1 MRLVPSL
8 LLLAALPTVAWSQNI
23 AREYDRFKDRSSNTI
38 KFELSS
44 IEQPGRRGVT
54 FDLSNIVAG
63 NRATDKSDTFTINAM
78 VTYDMRYNAQCAG
91 TSVDL
96 LVDGKPSSIAA
107 SMPPVFH
114 RGFAILSFGKSLS
127 YNEAVAFSKAK
138 LVEIRT
144 CDTVYTITG
153 DQMLHV
159 SGFMES
165 IQRSP
170 PSTAD

>member
-78 VTYDMRYNAQCAG
+78 VTYDMRYNAQGFYPEITDGCERAWNSRSRLATLRRILG
-91 TSVDL
+91 LWNRSTYSNTSVF
-96 LVDGKPSSIAA
+96 AA
-107 SMPPVFH
+107 SSVRYFV
-114 RGFAILSFGKSLS
+114 R
-127 YNEAVAFSKAK
+127 
-138 LVEIRT
+138 
-144 CDTVYTITG
+144 
-153 DQMLHV
+153 
-159 SGFMES
+159 
-165 IQRSP
+165 
-170 PSTAD
+170 

>member
-1 MRLVPSL
+1 MRLVPTF
-8 LLLAALPTVAWSQNI
+8 LLLAALPTTAWSQNI
-23 AREYDRFKDRSSNTI
+23 TREYDRFKDRSSNTI

-44 IEQPGRRGVT
+44 IEEPGRREVT
-54 FDLSNIVAG
+54 FDFGNIAAG
-63 NRATDKSDTFTINAM
+63 NRATNKSDAFTINTM

-96 LVDGKPSSIAA
+96 LVDGKPSSMSA

-114 RGFAILSFGKSLS
+114 RGFAILSFGKTLS
-127 YNEAVAFSKAK
+127 YNEAVAFSEAK

-144 CDTVYTITG
+144 CNTVYTLG
-153 DQMLHV
+153 DDQMLHV

-170 PSTAD
+170 PTAAD